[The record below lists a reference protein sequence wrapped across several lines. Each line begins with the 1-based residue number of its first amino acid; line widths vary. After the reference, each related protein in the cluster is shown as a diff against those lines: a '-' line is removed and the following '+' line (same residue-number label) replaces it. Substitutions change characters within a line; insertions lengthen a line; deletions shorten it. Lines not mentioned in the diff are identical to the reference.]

1 MAAFILVGGM
11 AVSSSPHKAF
21 SATVSAAGFTKYREG
36 GSEMYIVVTAD
47 GPRGTEYW
55 VVNTRDAID
64 RNIDE
69 HSIVERYRNPDEA
82 HEHVDR
88 LNAS

>member
-1 MAAFILVGGM
+1 MLAGGM
-11 AVSSSPHKAF
+11 AVSSRSHKAF
-21 SATVSAAGFTKYREG
+21 SATVSAACFTNYREG

-55 VVNTRDAID
+55 VVDTRDAID
-64 RNIDE
+64 HNIDE

-82 HEHVDR
+82 HAHVDR

>member
-1 MAAFILVGGM
+1 
-11 AVSSSPHKAF
+11 
-21 SATVSAAGFTKYREG
+21 
-36 GSEMYIVVTAD
+36 MYIVVTAD
-47 GPRGTEYW
+47 GPKGTEYW

-64 RNIDE
+64 HNIDE

-82 HEHVDR
+82 HAHVDR